1 MIIKKTNKLTRRK
14 LRPMEIILLFII
26 IIYCITVAIKNP
38 AFLSFNTLSD
48 LLRLSSGTL
57 IVSAGVLVILI
68 SGGIDVSFT
77 AVAVVAGYS
86 SIKFMMHLGI
96 DSVLVTIAFAI
107 ILGLIMGAINAFL
120 INRFNLSTFI
130 VTLGTSN
137 VFYGLMTTFVGTSS
151 ITVADKPNS
160 LLAFGNMRL
169 TLFSTSSGTLRIPVF
184 FIIAMAVY
192 LLTWFILYRTS
203 LGRQIFA
210 IGNSEEAAERIG
222 INIFLIKLFIYTYMG
237 MLAGIMGIV
246 YFSEVDLINPV
257 SLVGSD
263 LNVIAAVLIGGIRLT
278 GGEGTIFG
286 SILGVFLIQL
296 FRSTLVFLGLPTA
309 ANDLFTG
316 AIMIMS
322 IAIISIQDRRV
333 RKNKLIFVD

>member
-96 DSVLVTIAFAI
+96 DSVLVAMAFAI

>member
-96 DSVLVTIAFAI
+96 DSVLVAMAFAI
-107 ILGLIMGAINAFL
+107 ILGLIMGSINAFL

>member
-14 LRPMEIILLFII
+14 LRPMEIILFFII
-26 IIYCITVAIKNP
+26 ILYCITVAIKNP

-96 DSVLVTIAFAI
+96 DSVLVAMAFAI